1 MINWDAGKLLYF
13 HFHKNNENTF
23 ADYLHF
29 RCNCISDAK
38 RQCFY
43 KFHFQFHFHFHVK
56 SKQKNGEKR
65 LPKLK
70 KITTFVCLFVTT
82 KSGVLDFFG

>member
-1 MINWDAGKLLYF
+1 MKTLLLIIYIFDVIASPMRRDSVSINS
-13 HFHKNNENTF
+13 
-23 ADYLHF
+23 
-29 RCNCISDAK
+29 ISISISISN
-38 RQCFY
+38 
-43 KFHFQFHFHFHVK
+43 V
-56 SKQKNGEKR
+56 SEQKNGEKR